1 VKRNARARLRRDGVV
16 KWEGKLGS
24 LRRIKDDVKE
34 VTQGFECGIALDN
47 TPEIKAADIIEVY
60 ELEEVAARL

>member
-1 VKRNARARLRRDGVV
+1 M

-34 VTQGFECGIALDN
+34 VTQGFECGIALEN
-47 TPEIKAADIIEVY
+47 TPDIKAGDIIEVY